1 MLTYILHEKLVSS
14 TRLLVNSFT
23 KQHIS
28 TLMTISIIGAGAA
41 GCFAAIEAA
50 RRMPQADICVYES
63 LNRPLAKVAITGGG
77 RCNLTNSFQEV
88 RSLETVYPRGARLMK
103 RLFHTFDHRDT
114 MRWFEAEGVPLTVQD
129 DQCVFPRSQDAQN
142 IVGTLLRLMKRHGV
156 AIKTSSRAESIEPQ
170 EGGGYKI
177 SFAGGG
183 CVSSDGVIVTTGGSP
198 RESGAAFLNP
208 LQLKTVPPVPSLFSF
223 SLEAH
228 PLKSLMG
235 IVVANVTARLAGT
248 KFKTD
253 GPLLITHW
261 GVSGP
266 AILKL
271 SSHAAR
277 HLAEC
282 SYRATLALNW
292 LGDMNEAEALDLLKG
307 IKEENPQKQL
317 TSAFPRQLGKRL
329 WLYLLESLRLLAEQK
344 WASVGTK
351 DLRRL
356 AANCTNHLLPI
367 AGRNRHKEEFVTCGG
382 VALSEINPSTLE
394 CRRHPRLFFAGEVL
408 DVDAVTG
415 GFNLQAAWTMG
426 YVAASNLS
434 VEE

>member
-1 MLTYILHEKLVSS
+1 
-14 TRLLVNSFT
+14 
-23 KQHIS
+23 
-28 TLMTISIIGAGAA
+28 MTISIIGAGAA

-77 RCNLTNSFQEV
+77 RCNLTNSFHEV

-129 DQCVFPRSQDAQN
+129 DQCVFPRSQDAQD
-142 IVGTLLRLMKRHGV
+142 IVGTLLRLMQRHGV

-183 CVSSDGVIVTTGGSP
+183 CVSSDAVIVTTGGSP
-198 RESGAAFLNP
+198 RADGAAFLNP

-223 SLEAH
+223 SLEAY

-266 AILKL
+266 TILKL

-292 LGDMNEAEALDLLKG
+292 LGDMNEAEALDLLEG
-307 IKEENPQKQL
+307 IMEENPQKQL
-317 TSAFPRQLGKRL
+317 ASAFPRQLGKRL
-329 WLYLLESLRLLAEQK
+329 WLYLLESLHLPAEQK
-344 WASVGTK
+344 WANLGAK

-356 AANCTNHLLPI
+356 AAGCTNHLLPI

-426 YVAASNLS
+426 YVAACNLL
-434 VEE
+434 VDE

>member
-1 MLTYILHEKLVSS
+1 
-14 TRLLVNSFT
+14 
-23 KQHIS
+23 
-28 TLMTISIIGAGAA
+28 MTISIIGAGAA

-63 LNRPLAKVAITGGG
+63 LNRPLAKVAITDGG

-129 DQCVFPRSQDAQN
+129 DQCVFPRSQDAQD
-142 IVGTLLRLMKRHGV
+142 IVGTLLRLMQRHGV

-183 CVSSDGVIVTTGGSP
+183 CVSSDAVIVTTGGSP
-198 RESGAAFLNP
+198 RADGAAFLNP

-292 LGDMNEAEALDLLKG
+292 LGDMNEVEALDLLKG

-317 TSAFPRQLGKRL
+317 ASAFPRQLGKRL
-329 WLYLLESLRLLAEQK
+329 WLYLLESLRLPAEQK

-356 AANCTNHLLPI
+356 AAGCTNHLLPI

-382 VALSEINPSTLE
+382 VALSEINSSTLE

-415 GFNLQAAWTMG
+415 GFNLQAAGTMG
-426 YVAASNLS
+426 YVAACNLL
-434 VEE
+434 VDE

>member
-1 MLTYILHEKLVSS
+1 
-14 TRLLVNSFT
+14 
-23 KQHIS
+23 
-28 TLMTISIIGAGAA
+28 MTISIIGAGAA

-129 DQCVFPRSQDAQN
+129 DQCVFPRSQDAQD
-142 IVGTLLRLMKRHGV
+142 IVGTLLRLMKRHGI

-183 CVSSDGVIVTTGGSP
+183 CVSSDAVIVTTGGSP
-198 RESGAAFLNP
+198 RAGGAAFLNP
-208 LQLKTVPPVPSLFSF
+208 LQLKTMPPVPSLFSF

-292 LGDMNEAEALDLLKG
+292 LGDMNEVEALDLLKG

-317 TSAFPRQLGKRL
+317 ASAFPRQLGKRL
-329 WLYLLESLRLLAEQK
+329 WLYLLEGLRLPAEQK

-356 AANCTNHLLPI
+356 AAGCTNHLLTI

-394 CRRHPRLFFAGEVL
+394 CRRLPGLFFAGEVL

-426 YVAASNLS
+426 YVTACNLL
-434 VEE
+434 VAENHEVNK

>member
-1 MLTYILHEKLVSS
+1 
-14 TRLLVNSFT
+14 
-23 KQHIS
+23 
-28 TLMTISIIGAGAA
+28 MTISIIGAGAA

-129 DQCVFPRSQDAQN
+129 DQCVFPRSQDAQD
-142 IVGTLLRLMKRHGV
+142 IVGTLLRLMKRHGI

-177 SFAGGG
+177 SFADGG
-183 CVSSDGVIVTTGGSP
+183 CVSSDAVIVTTGGSP
-198 RESGAAFLNP
+198 RAGGAAFLNP

-307 IKEENPQKQL
+307 IMEENPQKQL
-317 TSAFPRQLGKRL
+317 ASAFPRQLGKRL
-329 WLYLLESLRLLAEQK
+329 WLYLLESLHLPAEQK
-344 WASVGTK
+344 WAGVGSK

-356 AANCTNHLLPI
+356 AAGCTNHLLPI

-426 YVAASNLS
+426 YVAACNLL

>member
-1 MLTYILHEKLVSS
+1 
-14 TRLLVNSFT
+14 
-23 KQHIS
+23 
-28 TLMTISIIGAGAA
+28 MTISIIGAGAA

-129 DQCVFPRSQDAQN
+129 DQCVFPRSQDAQD
-142 IVGTLLRLMKRHGV
+142 IVGTLLRLMQRHGI
-156 AIKTSSRAESIEPQ
+156 AIKTSSRAVSIEPQ

-183 CVSSDGVIVTTGGSP
+183 CVSSDAVIVTTGGSP
-198 RESGAAFLNP
+198 RAGGAAFLNP

-235 IVVANVTARLAGT
+235 IVVANVTARFAGT

-317 TSAFPRQLGKRL
+317 ASAFPRQLGKRL
-329 WLYLLESLRLLAEQK
+329 WLYLLESLRLPAEQK

-356 AANCTNHLLPI
+356 AAGCTNHLLTI
-367 AGRNRHKEEFVTCGG
+367 SGRNRHKEEFVTCGG

-426 YVAASNLS
+426 YVAASNLL
-434 VEE
+434 VDE

>member
-1 MLTYILHEKLVSS
+1 
-14 TRLLVNSFT
+14 
-23 KQHIS
+23 
-28 TLMTISIIGAGAA
+28 MTISIIGAGAA

-129 DQCVFPRSQDAQN
+129 DQCVFPKSQDAQD

-183 CVSSDGVIVTTGGSP
+183 CVSSDAVIVTTGGSP
-198 RESGAAFLNP
+198 RADGAAFLNP

-223 SLEAH
+223 ALEAH

-266 AILKL
+266 VILKL

-292 LGDMNEAEALDLLKG
+292 LGDMNEAEALELLKG

-317 TSAFPRQLGKRL
+317 ASAFPRQLGKRL
-329 WLYLLESLRLLAEQK
+329 WLYLLESLRLPAEQK

-356 AANCTNHLLPI
+356 AAGCTNHLLPI

-426 YVAASNLS
+426 YVAASNLL
-434 VEE
+434 VDE

>member
-1 MLTYILHEKLVSS
+1 
-14 TRLLVNSFT
+14 
-23 KQHIS
+23 
-28 TLMTISIIGAGAA
+28 MTISIIGAGAA

-129 DQCVFPRSQDAQN
+129 DQCVFPRSQDAQD
-142 IVGTLLRLMKRHGV
+142 IVGTLLRLMQRHGV

-183 CVSSDGVIVTTGGSP
+183 CVSSDAVIVTTGGSP

-208 LQLKTVPPVPSLFSF
+208 LQLIKVPPVPSLFSF
-223 SLEAH
+223 ALEAH

-292 LGDMNEAEALDLLKG
+292 LGDVNEAEALELLKA

-317 TSAFPRQLGKRL
+317 TSTFPRQLGKRL
-329 WLYLLESLRLLAEQK
+329 WLYLLESLRLPAEQK

-356 AANCTNHLLPI
+356 AAGCTNHLLPI

-415 GFNLQAAWTMG
+415 GFNLQVAWTMG
-426 YVAASNLS
+426 YVAACNLL
-434 VEE
+434 VDE

>member
-1 MLTYILHEKLVSS
+1 
-14 TRLLVNSFT
+14 
-23 KQHIS
+23 
-28 TLMTISIIGAGAA
+28 MTISIIGAGAA

-114 MRWFEAEGVPLTVQD
+114 MRWFEAEGVPLTVQE
-129 DQCVFPRSQDAQN
+129 DQCVFPRSQDAQD
-142 IVGTLLRLMKRHGV
+142 IVGTMLRLMKRHGV

-183 CVSSDGVIVTTGGSP
+183 CVSSEAVIVTTGGSP
-198 RESGAAFLNP
+198 RAGGAAFLNP
-208 LQLKTVPPVPSLFSF
+208 LQRQTGPPVPSLFSF

-282 SYRATLALNW
+282 NYRATLALNW

-317 TSAFPRQLGKRL
+317 ATAFPRQLGKRL
-329 WLYLLESLRLLAEQK
+329 WLYLLESLRLPAEQK
-344 WASVGTK
+344 WAGVGSK

-356 AANCTNHLLPI
+356 AAGCTNHLLTI
-367 AGRNRHKEEFVTCGG
+367 SGRNRHKEEFVTCGG

-426 YVAASNLS
+426 YVAASNLL
-434 VEE
+434 VDE

>member
-1 MLTYILHEKLVSS
+1 
-14 TRLLVNSFT
+14 
-23 KQHIS
+23 
-28 TLMTISIIGAGAA
+28 MTISIIGAGAA

-129 DQCVFPRSQDAQN
+129 DQCVFPRSQDAQD
-142 IVGTLLRLMKRHGV
+142 IVGTLLRLMQRHGV

-183 CVSSDGVIVTTGGSP
+183 CVSSDAVIVTTGGSP

-208 LQLKTVPPVPSLFSF
+208 LQLIKVPPVPSLFSF
-223 SLEAH
+223 ALEAH

-292 LGDMNEAEALDLLKG
+292 LGDVNEAEALELLKA

-317 TSAFPRQLGKRL
+317 TSTFPRQLGKRL

-394 CRRHPRLFFAGEVL
+394 CRSHPRLFFAGEVL

-426 YVAASNLS
+426 YVAASNLL
-434 VEE
+434 VGE

>member
-1 MLTYILHEKLVSS
+1 
-14 TRLLVNSFT
+14 
-23 KQHIS
+23 
-28 TLMTISIIGAGAA
+28 MTISIIGAGAA

-129 DQCVFPRSQDAQN
+129 DQCVFPRSQDAQD
-142 IVGTLLRLMKRHGV
+142 IVGTLLRLMKRHGI

-177 SFAGGG
+177 SFANGG
-183 CVSSDGVIVTTGGSP
+183 CVSSDAVIVTTGGSP
-198 RESGAAFLNP
+198 RADGAAFLNP
-208 LQLKTVPPVPSLFSF
+208 LLLKTVPPVPSLFSF
-223 SLEAH
+223 ALEAH

-317 TSAFPRQLGKRL
+317 ASAFPRQLGKRL
-329 WLYLLESLRLLAEQK
+329 WLYLLEGLRLPAEQK

-356 AANCTNHLLPI
+356 AAGCTNHLLPI

-426 YVAASNLS
+426 YVTACNLLVDEEIFVQASAEPNLFGLCRAQPKITK
-434 VEE
+434 

>member
-1 MLTYILHEKLVSS
+1 
-14 TRLLVNSFT
+14 
-23 KQHIS
+23 
-28 TLMTISIIGAGAA
+28 MTISIIGAGAA

-129 DQCVFPRSQDAQN
+129 DQCVFPKSQDAQD
-142 IVGTLLRLMKRHGV
+142 IVGTLLRLMQRHGI
-156 AIKTSSRAESIEPQ
+156 AIKTSSRAASIEPR

-177 SFAGGG
+177 SFADGGA
-183 CVSSDGVIVTTGGSP
+183 VSSDSVIVTTGGSP
-198 RESGAAFLNP
+198 RAGGAAFLNP

-223 SLEAH
+223 ALEAH

-317 TSAFPRQLGKRL
+317 ASTFPRQLGKRL
-329 WLYLLESLRLLAEQK
+329 WLYLLESLRLPAEQK

-356 AANCTNHLLPI
+356 AAGCTNHLLPI
-367 AGRNRHKEEFVTCGG
+367 SGRNRHKEEFVTCGG

-426 YVAASNLS
+426 YVAASNLL

>member
-1 MLTYILHEKLVSS
+1 
-14 TRLLVNSFT
+14 
-23 KQHIS
+23 
-28 TLMTISIIGAGAA
+28 MTISIIGAGAA

-129 DQCVFPRSQDAQN
+129 DQCVFPRSQDAQD
-142 IVGTLLRLMKRHGV
+142 IVGTLLRLMQRHGV

-183 CVSSDGVIVTTGGSP
+183 CVSSDAVIVTTGGSP
-198 RESGAAFLNP
+198 RAGGAAFLNP

-292 LGDMNEAEALDLLKG
+292 LGDVNEAEALELLKG

-317 TSAFPRQLGKRL
+317 ASAFPRQLGKRL
-329 WLYLLESLRLLAEQK
+329 WLYLLESLRLPAEQK

-356 AANCTNHLLPI
+356 AAGCTNHLLPI

-408 DVDAVTG
+408 DVDAMTG

-426 YVAASNLS
+426 YVAACNLL
-434 VEE
+434 VDEEIFVQASAEPNLFGLCRAQPKITK

>member
-1 MLTYILHEKLVSS
+1 
-14 TRLLVNSFT
+14 
-23 KQHIS
+23 
-28 TLMTISIIGAGAA
+28 MTISIIGAGAA

-88 RSLETVYPRGARLMK
+88 CSLETVYPRGARLMK

-129 DQCVFPRSQDAQN
+129 DQCVFPRSQDAQD
-142 IVGTLLRLMKRHGV
+142 IVGTLLRLMKRHGI
-156 AIKTSSRAESIEPQ
+156 AIKTSSRAESIEPR

-177 SFAGGG
+177 SFANGG
-183 CVSSDGVIVTTGGSP
+183 CVSSDAAIVTTGGSP
-198 RESGAAFLNP
+198 RAGSAAFLNP

-329 WLYLLESLRLLAEQK
+329 WLYLLESLRLPAEQK

-356 AANCTNHLLPI
+356 AAGCTNHQLPI

-426 YVAASNLS
+426 YVAASNLL
-434 VEE
+434 VDEEIFVQASAEPNLFGLCRAQPKITK

>member
-1 MLTYILHEKLVSS
+1 
-14 TRLLVNSFT
+14 
-23 KQHIS
+23 
-28 TLMTISIIGAGAA
+28 MTISIIGAGAA

-129 DQCVFPRSQDAQN
+129 DQCVFPRSQDAQD
-142 IVGTLLRLMKRHGV
+142 IVGTLLRLMQRHGI

-183 CVSSDGVIVTTGGSP
+183 CVSSDAVIVTTGGSP
-198 RESGAAFLNP
+198 RADGAAFLNP

-271 SSHAAR
+271 SSHVAR

-292 LGDMNEAEALDLLKG
+292 LGDVNEAEALDLLKG
-307 IKEENPQKQL
+307 IMEENPQKQL
-317 TSAFPRQLGKRL
+317 ASAFPRQLGKRL
-329 WLYLLESLRLLAEQK
+329 WLYLLESLRLAAEQK
-344 WASVGTK
+344 WANLGAK

-356 AANCTNHLLPI
+356 AAGCTNHLLPI

-426 YVAASNLS
+426 YVAACNLL

>member
-1 MLTYILHEKLVSS
+1 
-14 TRLLVNSFT
+14 
-23 KQHIS
+23 
-28 TLMTISIIGAGAA
+28 MTISIIGAGAA

-114 MRWFEAEGVPLTVQD
+114 MRWFEAEGVPLVVQD
-129 DQCVFPRSQDAQN
+129 DQCVFPRSQDAQD
-142 IVGTLLRLMKRHGV
+142 IVGTLLRLMKRHGI

-183 CVSSDGVIVTTGGSP
+183 CVSSDAVIVTTGGSP
-198 RESGAAFLNP
+198 RADGAAFLNP

-317 TSAFPRQLGKRL
+317 ASAFPRQLGKRL
-329 WLYLLESLRLLAEQK
+329 WLYLLESLRLPAEQK

-356 AANCTNHLLPI
+356 AAGCTNHLLPI

-415 GFNLQAAWTMG
+415 GFNLQAAWSMADA
-426 YVAASNLS
+426 VARAVAQGWS
-434 VEE
+434 

>member
-1 MLTYILHEKLVSS
+1 
-14 TRLLVNSFT
+14 
-23 KQHIS
+23 
-28 TLMTISIIGAGAA
+28 MTISIIGAGAA

-129 DQCVFPRSQDAQN
+129 DQCVFPKSQDAQD
-142 IVGTLLRLMKRHGV
+142 IVGTLLRLMKRHGI

-177 SFAGGG
+177 SFADGG
-183 CVSSDGVIVTTGGSP
+183 CVSSDAVIVTTGGSP
-198 RESGAAFLNP
+198 RAGGAAFLNP
-208 LQLKTVPPVPSLFSF
+208 LQLKTMPPVPSLFSF

-292 LGDMNEAEALDLLKG
+292 LGDMNEAEALELLKG

-317 TSAFPRQLGKRL
+317 ASAFPRQLGKRL
-329 WLYLLESLRLLAEQK
+329 WLYLLESLRLPAEQK

-356 AANCTNHLLPI
+356 AAGCTNHLLPI

-426 YVAASNLS
+426 YVAACNLL

>member
-1 MLTYILHEKLVSS
+1 
-14 TRLLVNSFT
+14 
-23 KQHIS
+23 
-28 TLMTISIIGAGAA
+28 MTISIIGAGAA

-88 RSLETVYPRGARLMK
+88 SSLETVYPRGARLMK

-129 DQCVFPRSQDAQN
+129 DQCVFPRSQDAQD
-142 IVGTLLRLMKRHGV
+142 IVGTLLRLLQRHGV

-177 SFAGGG
+177 SFANGG
-183 CVSSDGVIVTTGGSP
+183 CVSSDAVIVTTGGSP
-198 RESGAAFLNP
+198 RADGAAFLNP

-292 LGDMNEAEALDLLKG
+292 LGDVNEAEALDLLKG
-307 IKEENPQKQL
+307 IMEENPQKQL
-317 TSAFPRQLGKRL
+317 ASTFPRQLGKRL
-329 WLYLLESLRLLAEQK
+329 WLYLLEGLRLPAEQK

-356 AANCTNHLLPI
+356 AAGCTNHQLPI

-426 YVAASNLS
+426 
-434 VEE
+434 

>member
-1 MLTYILHEKLVSS
+1 
-14 TRLLVNSFT
+14 
-23 KQHIS
+23 
-28 TLMTISIIGAGAA
+28 MTISIIGAGAA

-103 RLFHTFDHRDT
+103 RLFHTFDHRST
-114 MRWFEAEGVPLTVQD
+114 MRWFEAESVPLTVQD
-129 DQCVFPRSQDAQN
+129 DQCVFPRSQDAQD
-142 IVGTLLRLMKRHGV
+142 IVGTLLRLMKRHGI

-183 CVSSDGVIVTTGGSP
+183 CVSSDAVIVTTGGSP

-223 SLEAH
+223 ALEAH

-271 SSHAAR
+271 SSHVAR

-292 LGDMNEAEALDLLKG
+292 LGDVNEAEALDLLKG

-317 TSAFPRQLGKRL
+317 ASAFPRQLGKRL
-329 WLYLLESLRLLAEQK
+329 WLYLLESLRLPAEQK

-356 AANCTNHLLPI
+356 AAGCTNHLLPI

-426 YVAASNLS
+426 YVAASNLL